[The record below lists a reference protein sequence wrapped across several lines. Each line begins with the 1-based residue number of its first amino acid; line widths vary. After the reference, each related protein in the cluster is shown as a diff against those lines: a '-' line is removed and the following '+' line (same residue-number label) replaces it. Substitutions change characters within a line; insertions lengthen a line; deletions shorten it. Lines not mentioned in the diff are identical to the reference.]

1 MIYYIVISLSQR
13 KPLTVWAFQSNIK
26 LMESI
31 PHKHCP
37 VLVVDDDEGLLL
49 SIKATLVSSGL
60 PEPALVSDSR
70 RVWDLVGEY
79 DFQLI
84 LLDLMMPHLSG
95 MEVLQKVKE
104 QSPSVECVIV
114 SALDDV
120 TSAVKAMSLGAS
132 DYLVK
137 PLNSDKLVALVNRT
151 LEKHTVQHEL
161 QRLGSKKVFS
171 NLKNPEAFA
180 DIIAED
186 EAMALIF
193 HQVEA
198 VAGTDYSVVIG
209 GESGTGKEMLA
220 RVIHKLSN
228 RSNAPFYAV
237 NMASF
242 SKTIFEDEFF
252 GHAKGAYTDAASDKM
267 GFFEAAYGGTLFLD
281 EITELEPSLQGKLLR
296 VIEERELYR
305 LGSTEIR
312 NVDVRIIAATNRDI
326 NEEIVRGAFRA
337 DLYYRI
343 NMYNIKVPPLRER
356 QKDIL
361 PIARHFLKIH
371 AEINNKK
378 IHSLSPELE
387 QRLLQYSYPGNVREL
402 ENIIAAAVLQEKGQT
417 ISLASTLNLL
427 PYEGP
432 ERRRHVELLTL
443 EELEKRH
450 IEKVLEISGGNR
462 LKAARILGVNV
473 STVYRKIEK
482 YNLGQC

>member
-1 MIYYIVISLSQR
+1 
-13 KPLTVWAFQSNIK
+13 
-26 LMESI
+26 MESI
-31 PHKHCP
+31 PHKRSP
-37 VLVVDDDEGLLL
+37 MLVVDDDEGLLL

-70 RVWDLVGEY
+70 RVMDLVREY

-95 MEVLQKVKE
+95 MEVLQEIKE
-104 QSPSVECVIV
+104 NSPQVECVIV
-114 SALDDV
+114 SAIDDV

-151 LEKHTVQHEL
+151 LEKHSVQHEL

-198 VAGTDYSVVIG
+198 VAGTDYSVVIN

-220 RVIHKLSN
+220 RVIHQLSN
-228 RSNAPFYAV
+228 RSHAPFYAV

-252 GHAKGAYTDAASDKM
+252 GHAKGAYTDAGSDKM
-267 GFFEAAYGGTLFLD
+267 GFFEAAHGGTLFLD
-281 EITELEPSLQGKLLR
+281 EITELDPSLQGKLLR

-305 LGSTEIR
+305 LGSTEVR

-356 QKDIL
+356 QRDIL

-371 AEINNKK
+371 ADINNKK
-378 IHSLSPELE
+378 IRSLSPELE
-387 QRLLQYSYPGNVREL
+387 QRLMQYSYPGNVREL
-402 ENIIAAAVLQEKGQT
+402 ENIIAAAVLQEKGET
-417 ISLASTLNLL
+417 ITLASTLNLL

-450 IEKVLEISGGNR
+450 IEKVLEIAGGNR
-462 LKAARILGVNV
+462 LKAAKILGVNV

-482 YNLGQC
+482 YDLGH

>member
-1 MIYYIVISLSQR
+1 
-13 KPLTVWAFQSNIK
+13 
-26 LMESI
+26 MESI
-31 PHKHCP
+31 PHIHSP

-49 SIKATLVSSGL
+49 SIKATLISSGL

-70 RVWDLVGEY
+70 RVIDLIREY
-79 DFQLI
+79 NFQLI
-84 LLDLMMPHLSG
+84 LLDLMMPHLTG
-95 MEVLQKVKE
+95 MEVLRRIKNE
-104 QSPSVECVIV
+104 SLDVECVIV
-114 SALDDV
+114 SAIDDV
-120 TSAVKAMSLGAS
+120 ASAVQAISLGAS

-151 LEKHTVQHEL
+151 LEKYTVQHEL
-161 QRLGSKKVFS
+161 EQFGSKKVFS

-180 DIIAED
+180 DIVAED

-198 VAGTDYSVVIG
+198 VAGTDYSVVIS

-252 GHAKGAYTDAASDKM
+252 GHAKGAYTDAASDKI
-267 GFFEAAYGGTLFLD
+267 GFFEAAHGGTLFLD
-281 EITELEPSLQGKLLR
+281 EITELDPSLQGKLLR

-326 NEEIVRGAFRA
+326 NEEILKGAFRS

-343 NMYNIKVPPLRER
+343 NMYNIKVPPLRDR

-361 PIARHFLKIH
+361 PIARHFLKTH
-371 AEINNKK
+371 ANANDKMIG
-378 IHSLSPELE
+378 SLAPDLK
-387 QRLLQYSYPGNVREL
+387 QRLMQYSYPGNVREL
-402 ENIIAAAVLQEKGQT
+402 ENIVAAAVLQEKSKVLT
-417 ISLASTLNLL
+417 LASALSLL

-432 ERRRHVELLTL
+432 ERRKHVELLTL

-450 IEKVLEISGGNR
+450 ILKVLDITGGNR
-462 LKAARILGVNV
+462 PRAAKILGVNI

-482 YNLGQC
+482 YNLDRQNDNEI

>member
-1 MIYYIVISLSQR
+1 
-13 KPLTVWAFQSNIK
+13 
-26 LMESI
+26 MESI
-31 PHKHCP
+31 PQKKSP

-60 PEPALVSDSR
+60 PEPALVSDSQ
-70 RVWDLVGEY
+70 RVMDLVREY

-84 LLDLMMPHLSG
+84 LLDLMMPQLTG
-95 MEVLQKVKE
+95 MEVLETIKAE
-104 QSPSVECVIV
+104 APDIDCVIV
-114 SALDDV
+114 SAIDDV
-120 TSAVKAMSLGAS
+120 ASAVQAMSLGAS

-137 PLNSDKLVALVNRT
+137 PLNSDKLIALVNRT
-151 LEKHTVQHEL
+151 LEKVTVQHDL
-161 QRLGSKKVFS
+161 AQFGSKKVFS
-171 NLKNPEAFA
+171 NLKNPAAFT
-180 DIIAED
+180 DIVAED
-186 EAMALIF
+186 EAMALVF

-198 VAGTDYSVVIG
+198 VAGTDYSVVIH

-252 GHAKGAYTDAASDKM
+252 GHAKGAYTDAGNEKI
-267 GFFEAAYGGTLFLD
+267 GFFEAANSGTLFLD
-281 EITELEPSLQGKLLR
+281 EITELDPSLQGKLLR

-312 NVDVRIIAATNRDI
+312 NVDVRIIAATNKDI
-326 NEEIVRGAFRA
+326 NEEILKGKFRA

-343 NMYNIKVPPLRER
+343 NMYNINVPPLKER
-356 QKDIL
+356 KKDIL

-371 AEINNKK
+371 ARANDKDIR
-378 IHSLSPELE
+378 SLSPDLE
-387 QRLLQYSYPGNVREL
+387 QRLMQYSFPGNVREL
-402 ENIIAAAVLQEKGQT
+402 ENIIAAAVLLEKSNT
-417 ISLASTLNLL
+417 LTLAATLNLL

-432 ERRRHVELLTL
+432 ERRKNVELLTL

-450 IEKVLEISGGNR
+450 IEKVLSITGGNR
-462 LKAARILGVNV
+462 PKAAKILGVNV

-482 YNLGQC
+482 YNLERRGDGEF